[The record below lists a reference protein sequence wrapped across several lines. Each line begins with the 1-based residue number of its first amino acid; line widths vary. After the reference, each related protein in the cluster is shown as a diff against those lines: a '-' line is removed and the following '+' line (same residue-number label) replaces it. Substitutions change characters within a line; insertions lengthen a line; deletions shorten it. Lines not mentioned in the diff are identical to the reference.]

1 MGRKRKD
8 PEPYRSACRS
18 RGLTNQSL
26 ASSTADAKS
35 PIGKPPAK
43 GPGAMTVSECGEDP
57 LGRADVDI
65 GAGLDIEQFD
75 RAVIDDHGIALA
87 A

>member
-1 MGRKRKD
+1 
-8 PEPYRSACRS
+8 
-18 RGLTNQSL
+18 
-26 ASSTADAKS
+26 
-35 PIGKPPAK
+35 
-43 GPGAMTVSECGEDP
+43 MTVSECGEDL

-65 GAGLDIEQFD
+65 DAGLDMEQFD

>member
-1 MGRKRKD
+1 MTGWLFRSKCLSVARPDESKPRQQHGRR
-8 PEPYRSACRS
+8 EVANRQ
-18 RGLTNQSL
+18 T
-26 ASSTADAKS
+26 
-35 PIGKPPAK
+35 
-43 GPGAMTVSECGEDP
+43 AMTVSECGEDL

>member
-1 MGRKRKD
+1 MTGWIFRSKCLSVARPDESKPRQQHGRR
-8 PEPYRSACRS
+8 EVANRQ
-18 RGLTNQSL
+18 T
-26 ASSTADAKS
+26 ASER
-35 PIGKPPAK
+35 PR
-43 GPGAMTVSECGEDP
+43 TVSECGEDLP
-57 LGRADVDI
+57 GRADVDI